1 MVRGRRKLA
10 PVFRQ
15 LASGRSKDFASPAE
29 MFLPPGRNM
38 SEIHPR
44 G

>member
-29 MFLPPGRNM
+29 MFLAAGAQYVG
-38 SEIHPR
+38 IHPR